1 VTTPLEPGTILATH
15 LAPEKDVWRS
25 LIESLE
31 PTDLPQ
37 IVAIYNATVA
47 SRMVTADLDPVPV
60 ESRLAWFE
68 QHDPRV
74 RPLWVV
80 DGEEQ
85 IAGWLS
91 LSDFYGRPAYHRT
104 AEVSVYVRD
113 GQRRKGVGAYLLS
126 QAIRQCAGARHRH
139 LDRFDLRPHTSRAS
153 RSLRATDLPA
163 GASCLASPCWMGS
176 SATSLLSACALAKAD
191 GEAHF
196 SSITITITFS
206 MAEYKL
212 YCMGESGNSYKAAL
226 MLALTGVKWQSVWVD
241 YFPWRNAQDKFRDGV
256 SEMESAR
263 ARAQWCAHL
272 AVGCHSGLSRRAHR
286 PVRRPQ

>member
-1 VTTPLEPGTILATH
+1 MALAH
-15 LAPEKDVWRS
+15 RVAR
-25 LIESLE
+25 

-37 IVAIYNATVA
+37 IVAIYNSTVA

-60 ESRLAWFE
+60 ESRRAWFE

-126 QAIRQCAGARHRH
+126 QAIASAPVLGIDTLIGLIFGHNEPSLALFARGQCVTSIADCEAAANRHQQCAAP
-139 LDRFDLRPHTSRAS
+139 DPTDERFVVNTHAPR
-153 RSLRATDLPA
+153 A
-163 GASCLASPCWMGS
+163 GA
-176 SATSLLSACALAKAD
+176 D
-191 GEAHF
+191 GF
-196 SSITITITFS
+196 T
-206 MAEYKL
+206 
-212 YCMGESGNSYKAAL
+212 
-226 MLALTGVKWQSVWVD
+226 Q
-241 YFPWRNAQDKFRDGV
+241 RDV
-256 SEMESAR
+256 
-263 ARAQWCAHL
+263 
-272 AVGCHSGLSRRAHR
+272 
-286 PVRRPQ
+286 

>member
-1 VTTPLEPGTILATH
+1 MALAH
-15 LAPEKDVWRS
+15 RVAR
-25 LIESLE
+25 

-37 IVAIYNATVA
+37 IVAIYNSTVA

-60 ESRLAWFE
+60 ESRRAWFE

-126 QAIRQCAGARHRH
+126 QAIASAPVLGIDTLIGLIFGHNEPSLALFARNGFARWGELPRVTV
-139 LDRFDLRPHTSRAS
+139 LDGIERDVIIVGLRV
-153 RSLRATDLPA
+153 
-163 GASCLASPCWMGS
+163 
-176 SATSLLSACALAKAD
+176 
-191 GEAHF
+191 
-196 SSITITITFS
+196 
-206 MAEYKL
+206 
-212 YCMGESGNSYKAAL
+212 GES
-226 MLALTGVKWQSVWVD
+226 
-241 YFPWRNAQDKFRDGV
+241 
-256 SEMESAR
+256 
-263 ARAQWCAHL
+263 
-272 AVGCHSGLSRRAHR
+272 
-286 PVRRPQ
+286 